1 MNDDERI
8 AAWLDGTMPEEEA
21 ARFEAELD
29 SNPALAEQLTSWQE
43 NDDLLRAAYHAPI
56 EQGVDQAL
64 LARMGLAEPAVEAKP
79 VPQAANDNPAWRRWA
94 IPLGGA
100 LAASIA
106 LAVMLTGNPMGTGAK
121 SGSEAQFAQAMDQ
134 LPSRGEMAMADGGK
148 VSPVLS
154 FASAD
159 GRFCREF
166 AVTGGAQSG
175 GGIACKG
182 AAGWKVEAR
191 TGSGA
196 QVADPGKIG
205 TASGQDGGSLD
216 SAYAR
221 LGASDPLTADAEARL
236 IASGWKKSD

>member
-8 AAWLDGTMPEEEA
+8 AAWLDGTMPEAEA

-29 SNPALAEQLTSWQE
+29 SNPALAEQLASWQK
-43 NDDLLRAAYHAPI
+43 NDDLLRAAYNAPI
-56 EQGVDQAL
+56 DQGVDDAL
-64 LARMGLAEPAVEAKP
+64 LARMGLAEPAVAAKP
-79 VPQAANDNPAWRRWA
+79 VPIAANDNPAWRRWA

-106 LAVMLTGNPMGTGAK
+106 LAVLLTGNPMSGGPK
-121 SGSEAQFAQAMDQ
+121 NGSEAQLAQAMDQ
-134 LPSRGEMAMADGGK
+134 LPSRGETALSDGGK

-154 FASAD
+154 FAAAD

-166 AVTGGAQSG
+166 TVTGGAQSG
-175 GGIACKG
+175 GGIACKD
-182 AAGWKVEAR
+182 ASGWKIEAR

-196 QVADPGKIG
+196 QSVDPGKIG
-205 TASGQDGGSLD
+205 TASGQDGGGLD

-236 IASGWKKSD
+236 IASGWKTSR